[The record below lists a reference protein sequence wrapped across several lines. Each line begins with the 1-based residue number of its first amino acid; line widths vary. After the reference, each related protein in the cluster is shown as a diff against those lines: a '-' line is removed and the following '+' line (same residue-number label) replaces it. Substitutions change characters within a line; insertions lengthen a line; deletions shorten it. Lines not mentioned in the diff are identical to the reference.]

1 MLAYFGCWWECWRVV
16 DLVSWFGRAS
26 QGKLRSERRTRWVIS
41 LFFFLCV
48 DVDFFSGR
56 CWVRRLYCSSCDM
69 HACSQHYIDFPRHGK
84 KLYIFISLP
93 RRAYTLFR
101 VILFAHFP
109 IYWIGSLLSPSIA
122 SISYLFVVS
131 WKAYD
136 ILLYQTRKALA
147 VVAAIAIA
155 ILSDTQL
162 SLTDFWRYFSGYGV
176 LFFYG
181 LSSAALE
188 HTLGVLSPALG
199 TTFSTAATTLG
210 ATIFALPFYI
220 FRSAV
225 VCSISFRPLFELIG
239 HRCIAGFSTNACP
252 STHIS
257 SIFPSDCIL
266 PSIPDAPYDILSW

>member
-1 MLAYFGCWWECWRVV
+1 M
-16 DLVSWFGRAS
+16 SWFGRAS

-41 LFFFLCV
+41 LFFLCV

-131 WKAYD
+131 
-136 ILLYQTRKALA
+136 
-147 VVAAIAIA
+147 
-155 ILSDTQL
+155 
-162 SLTDFWRYFSGYGV
+162 
-176 LFFYG
+176 
-181 LSSAALE
+181 
-188 HTLGVLSPALG
+188 
-199 TTFSTAATTLG
+199 
-210 ATIFALPFYI
+210 
-220 FRSAV
+220 
-225 VCSISFRPLFELIG
+225 
-239 HRCIAGFSTNACP
+239 
-252 STHIS
+252 
-257 SIFPSDCIL
+257 
-266 PSIPDAPYDILSW
+266 